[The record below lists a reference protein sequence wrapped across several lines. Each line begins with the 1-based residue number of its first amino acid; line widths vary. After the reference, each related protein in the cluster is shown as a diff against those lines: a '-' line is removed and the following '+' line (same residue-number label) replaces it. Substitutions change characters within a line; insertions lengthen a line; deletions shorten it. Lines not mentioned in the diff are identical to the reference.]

1 MSPYYI
7 QSSLAGGGGLSC
19 VAVMIV
25 DNATRFLFI
34 STVSSGLSRKVRMFP
49 FVFKGVA
56 GGRRAPASSRS
67 RCRSCL
73 VLNAHDCWVFVAVNI
88 VDNATRKMFVV
99 RG

>member
-34 STVSSGLSRKVRMFP
+34 STVSSGLSRNVRLFP

-67 RCRSCL
+67 RPCL
-73 VLNAHDCWVFVAVNI
+73 VLNAHDCWVFVAMNI
-88 VDNATRKMFVV
+88 VDNATHKMFVV
-99 RG
+99 